1 MRTPKQ
7 LEEWSFSTINSD
19 NIEDDS
25 NKIGDE
31 TLVEEENFTEK
42 SSNVLETFGSIE
54 DGLSTKCSS
63 CRLAKNIIEGL
74 IQRMEK
80 FELKLRNNDLSLENC
95 GFKLKDEI
103 QKINTKHEKEIKNLK
118 QNYQKLIE
126 EIIKKMRKL
135 IIWKKK

>member
-80 FELKLRNNDLSLENC
+80 FEVKKFPFVETDLTYRIS
-95 GFKLKDEI
+95 
-103 QKINTKHEKEIKNLK
+103 
-118 QNYQKLIE
+118 
-126 EIIKKMRKL
+126 
-135 IIWKKK
+135 